1 MTKKLYQDI
10 FFDLDHTLWD
20 FETNSLETLK
30 EIFEKYSLKAAGIPD
45 VDVFIEVYHSHN
57 HRLWSE
63 YRRGEIAKEVLRVKR
78 FGLCLNDFGITDPGI
93 IEAIANDYV
102 TISPTKT
109 NLFPHAHK
117 ILTYLKSKYRLH
129 IITNGFVE
137 VQYTKLEHSGLRP
150 YFIKVVTSEEAGV
163 NKPDPAIFTYALKLA
178 NATAEASLMIGDNE
192 EVDIDGARLAGIDQ
206 VLFDFADEHQDSMAT
221 YRITSLVQLAEFL

>member
-30 EIFEKYSLKAAGIPD
+30 EIFEKHSLKAAGIPD
-45 VDVFIEVYHSHN
+45 VETFIEVYHRHN
-57 HRLWSE
+57 HRLWSD
-63 YRRGEIAKEVLRVKR
+63 YRRGEISKEVLRVQR
-78 FGLCLNDFGITDPGI
+78 FGLCLNDFGITDPFI

-109 NLFPHAHK
+109 NLFPHVYE

-137 VQYTKLEHSGLRP
+137 VQYTKLERSRLRP
-150 YFIKVVTSEEAGV
+150 YFANVITSEEAGA
-163 NKPDPAIFTYALKLA
+163 NKPDAAIFNYALKLA
-178 NATAEASLMIGDNE
+178 NASAEASLMVGDNA

-206 VLFDFADEHQDSMAT
+206 VLFDFTDEQQDSLAT
-221 YRITSLVQLAEFL
+221 YRITSLSQLAGIL